1 MAAMTA
7 REFNQGVALAKRIAR
22 EEPVFVTDRGKVSYV
37 LINIDEYKRIAG
49 KKKSLAEALYNE
61 AAAEIEFESLI
72 PPRDSWGLPR
82 EVDFD

>member
-7 REFNQGVALAKRIAR
+7 REFNQSVALAKRIAR

-37 LINIDEYKRIAG
+37 LLNIDEYNRIAG

-61 AAAEIEFESLI
+61 AAADIEFEI
-72 PPRDSWGLPR
+72 PRLEMMPR
-82 EVDFD
+82 EIDL